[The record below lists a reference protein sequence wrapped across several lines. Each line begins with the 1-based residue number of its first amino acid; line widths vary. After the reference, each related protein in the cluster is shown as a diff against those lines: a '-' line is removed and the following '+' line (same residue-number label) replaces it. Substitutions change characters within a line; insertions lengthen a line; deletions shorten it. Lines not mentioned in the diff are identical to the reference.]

1 MNNLIKELPIPISGL
16 MLGILALGNLIQDY
30 SFYGKYICGIIGLII
45 LILLLS
51 KLIKFPEETIK
62 SLKNP
67 VIASVSATS
76 LMSLIIISSYIA
88 PFNIKIAAR
97 LWIFSV
103 LLFVGLIIYFTIEF
117 FIKRFSL
124 ENVYASY
131 YIIYIGIV
139 IASTTAPL
147 YNQIQFGQI
156 IFYFGLLSFIFLLI
170 LTLYRYLKLETP
182 DMFKPLICI
191 NAAPFS
197 LLLLG
202 YLKSFSN
209 ISNYFII
216 FLYIMAI
223 IFYIFSIIKIIE
235 YRNLN
240 FYPSYSAFAFPF
252 VVAAI
257 ATKEMLK
264 YSKFFYLNYLSYIQ
278 TLIAIILVSY
288 VLVKYIIFLNKKT
301 INNSKN
307 NDY

>member
-288 VLVKYIIFLNKKT
+288 VLVKYIIFLNKK
-301 INNSKN
+301 NNQ
-307 NDY
+307 